1 MASASSKRPRGTRNT
16 NSTKPTQQPTYEKF
30 ADPEFEERFEKIKG
44 YKFAGEQK
52 FDFVNLQQYPQ
63 FETKFTALGW
73 KHFNNMVVKESNRT
87 IALDFFANA
96 YGKEDD
102 VAFVRGK
109 KVDYSPNAINRF
121 LGLKAP
127 R

>member
-1 MASASSKRPRGTRNT
+1 
-16 NSTKPTQQPTYEKF
+16 
-30 ADPEFEERFEKIKG
+30 
-44 YKFAGEQK
+44 
-52 FDFVNLQQYPQ
+52 
-63 FETKFTALGW
+63 
-73 KHFNNMVVKESNRT
+73 MVVKERNRI

-127 R
+127 RQCHVEWRRSRSGRNFPTDHEFAQILAEIGKVGTDYVCS